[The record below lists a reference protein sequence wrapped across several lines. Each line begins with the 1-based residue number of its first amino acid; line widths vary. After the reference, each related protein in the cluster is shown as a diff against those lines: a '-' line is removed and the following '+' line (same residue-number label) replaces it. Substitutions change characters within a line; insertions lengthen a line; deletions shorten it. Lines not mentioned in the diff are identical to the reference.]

1 VFYIGEKLT
10 LLCFSGLRSENQKTK
25 KMNGV
30 YQEAPLKVGKSVQ
43 NPKSREI

>member
-1 VFYIGEKLT
+1 MFYIGEKLT